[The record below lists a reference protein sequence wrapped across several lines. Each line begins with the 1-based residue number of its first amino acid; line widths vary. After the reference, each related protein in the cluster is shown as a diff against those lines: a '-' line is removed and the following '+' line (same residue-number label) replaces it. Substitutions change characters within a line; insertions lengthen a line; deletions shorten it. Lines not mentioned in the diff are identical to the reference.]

1 MAIPEREET
10 ETDATEASGVPRH
23 GEGPRNMVEERP
35 RPTARDMITA
45 EINALA
51 GNEGGPV
58 NRDADIDWRQIGR
71 ALLSHPGAMREI
83 CRIMAMMGLEVTRK
97 PE

>member
-10 ETDATEASGVPRH
+10 ETNTTEASGVPRH
-23 GEGPRNMVEERP
+23 GRDPRNVVEERP
-35 RPTARDMITA
+35 RPTARDMIAA
-45 EINALA
+45 EMNAPA
-51 GNEGGPV
+51 GNEGGLV

-83 CRIMAMMGLEVTRK
+83 C
-97 PE
+97 